1 MQEVQ
6 APRIKYMCLPM
17 LFSRMRKAAQDKV
30 RLTFGVP
37 KLNAP
42 QFVHYILSSYLCAV
56 HARRHRFQDR
66 SHCWTKKLLADGST
80 REMLRNRD
88 LESAGIIGTLAIIR
102 AVQRRQWFGR
112 NGDLSNFKE
121 DLSLWTRRT
130 WAIVSDRRGEP
141 VCIGRPSSGAKQV
154 LAPKSLR
161 ELCTK
166 YGVPV
171 PFQFEVECKPLRRHR
186 GLRI

>member
-1 MQEVQ
+1 
-6 APRIKYMCLPM
+6 M
-17 LFSRMRKAAQDKV
+17 LDSRMRKAAQDKV

-66 SHCWTKKLLADGST
+66 SHCWTTKQLADGST

-88 LESAGIIGTLAIIR
+88 LESACIIGTLGILR
-102 AVQRRQWFGR
+102 AVQRRQWLDR
-112 NGDLSNFKE
+112 HGDLSKFVE
-121 DLSLWTRRT
+121 ELSLWSRRT

-141 VCIGRPSSGAKQV
+141 VRIGRQSSGAKRV

-161 ELCTK
+161 ALCGE

-171 PFQFEVECKPLRRHR
+171 PFHFKVGCKPLRRHR